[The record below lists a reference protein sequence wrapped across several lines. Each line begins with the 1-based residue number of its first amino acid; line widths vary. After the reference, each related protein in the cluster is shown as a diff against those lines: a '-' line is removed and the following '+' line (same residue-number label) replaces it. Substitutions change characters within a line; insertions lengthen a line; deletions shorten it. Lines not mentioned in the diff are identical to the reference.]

1 MVHDFVSVENW
12 APTIDVK
19 NLKEPD
25 EQECSSHEDSNNTDM
40 EPEND
45 IPIENLRKQLG
56 FAKRS
61 DFCSSRFKF
70 PLLRNICRKNS
81 VGQPQRS

>member
-1 MVHDFVSVENW
+1 MDELKIETLEWFTIFVSVENW

-45 IPIENLRKQLG
+45 IPIEN
-56 FAKRS
+56 
-61 DFCSSRFKF
+61 
-70 PLLRNICRKNS
+70 
-81 VGQPQRS
+81 